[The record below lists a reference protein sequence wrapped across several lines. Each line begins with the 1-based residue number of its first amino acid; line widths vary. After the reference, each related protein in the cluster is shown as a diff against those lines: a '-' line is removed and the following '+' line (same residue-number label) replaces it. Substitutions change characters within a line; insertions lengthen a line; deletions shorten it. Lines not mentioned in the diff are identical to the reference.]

1 MNLKALGFGSAA
13 AQMYPDFV
21 GRRAIFVGSGVGP
34 TAPTNSAAT
43 ADVISLALPNYY
55 IDAVLSGASTDGTT
69 FLIAFPYLATGPR
82 ATWKAFYFTYGTA
95 APINGTD
102 LSSKTFVVSA
112 FVGQF

>member
-1 MNLKALGFGSAA
+1 MILTSLGFGKAA

-21 GRRAIFVGSGVGP
+21 GKRAIFVGSGAGP

-43 ADVISLALPNYY
+43 ADTISLALSNYY

-69 FLIAFPYLATGPR
+69 YMVAFPYLSTGPR

-102 LSSKTFVVSA
+102 LSGKTFVVSA